1 MPEIIYNKFDDHLAD
16 LQPGAKQ
23 GASVYLIHGEELLC
37 KKALEALLD
46 KLLPKAKRTLSY
58 EPIDGAGD
66 NIHEAVH
73 SANTYSFLAGPKV
86 VAITDSR
93 LFYGRQD
100 KSKLL
105 QKAKDAVDRDDIS
118 KAGRYLLSLMG
129 QAGLA
134 LEDLKDEAGI
144 KTHLIEGGS
153 FGDVGWLQTVVSHC
167 MENNLVP
174 PDGSASEKFLQAAI
188 EKGFP
193 KSHYLV
199 FTTDLVDKRRSL
211 YKTIK
216 SKGIIVNCS
225 VPKGDRRAD
234 RQVQEAV
241 LRERMQ
247 VLLTKGRKRMNEPAF
262 RALYDLTGF
271 DLRTFSNNLEKLIL
285 YVADRPAITVE
296 DVQTALSR
304 SKQDPIYEL
313 TNAISDKH
321 LDSALFL
328 LDSSLSAQM
337 HPLQIFAAIVNHLRR
352 LYLAKSFTE
361 SEQGRGFR
369 ADLPFQNFK
378 TQVLP
383 AIQAY
388 DQDMRDRYDAL
399 TKTLEPEPEP
409 ETPSKAKKKKTKKGA
424 KQKKAAANDLVL
436 APNPAN
442 AYPVYLLMKKTNR
455 FTMTQLTDIYQY
467 LAAADMRFKRTGQNP
482 KIILE
487 EIILRVCC

>member
-1 MPEIIYNKFDDHLAD
+1 
-16 LQPGAKQ
+16 
-23 GASVYLIHGEELLC
+23 
-37 KKALEALLD
+37 
-46 KLLPKAKRTLSY
+46 
-58 EPIDGAGD
+58 
-66 NIHEAVH
+66 
-73 SANTYSFLAGPKV
+73 
-86 VAITDSR
+86 
-93 LFYGRQD
+93 
-100 KSKLL
+100 
-105 QKAKDAVDRDDIS
+105 VDREDIS

-134 LEDLKDEAGI
+134 LEDVKDAPGI

-153 FGDVGWLQTVVSHC
+153 SGDVDWLQMVVSHC
-167 MENNLVP
+167 LENNLVV
-174 PDGSASEKFLQAAI
+174 PDGSASEKFLQNAI

-193 KSHYLV
+193 KGHYLV

-211 YKTIK
+211 YKAIK
-216 SKGIIVNCS
+216 SAGIVVNCS

-247 VLLTKGRKRMNEPAF
+247 VLLTKSQKRINEPAF

-285 YVADRPAITVE
+285 YVADRPAITVQ
-296 DVQTALSR
+296 DIQAALSR

-313 TNAISDKH
+313 TNAISDKN
-321 LDSALFL
+321 LDSALSL
-328 LDSSLSAQM
+328 LDSVLGAQM
-337 HPLQIFAAIVNHLRR
+337 HPLQIFAAIVNHLRK
-352 LYLAKSFTE
+352 LYIAKNFTE

-369 ADLPFQNFK
+369 SDLPFQNFK

-388 DQDMRDRYDAL
+388 DQEMREGYDAL
-399 TKTLEPEPEP
+399 TKILEPALET
-409 ETPSKAKKKKTKKGA
+409 ETPGKAKKKKAKKGA
-424 KQKKAAANDLVL
+424 KKKKKAPKNDLLL

-442 AYPVYLLMKKTNR
+442 AYPVYLLMKKTKR
-455 FTMTQLTDIYQY
+455 FTLTQLTDIYQY
-467 LAAADMRFKRTGQNP
+467 LATADLRFKRSGQNP

-487 EIILRVCC
+487 EIILKICIEVVSKP